1 MNKYFIGE
9 KEEYFDNYLLN
20 FSRISFH
27 LSPTVSKKKQEYQ
40 QTIQFFSRIVTETQ
54 FNFKIL
60 KTKIYN
66 HGRV

>member
-1 MNKYFIGE
+1 MT
-9 KEEYFDNYLLN
+9 
-20 FSRISFH
+20 ISLTLAGFHFH